1 MGEKPRLASALAK
14 RGPPALMGAMAAENQ
29 SLATYLPV
37 LVQVVLGLSIP
48 AAILLVSHIFGQRA
62 KGNYIKDKAY
72 ECGLPSEGKVHPRF
86 AVKFHVTAMLF
97 ILFDIEVVFLVPWAL
112 VYREFLAASIAITGA
127 TAVFLGILVF
137 GLVYELRRGALEW
150 EK

>member
-1 MGEKPRLASALAK
+1 
-14 RGPPALMGAMAAENQ
+14 MATTEQ

-37 LVQVVLGLSIP
+37 LVQVVLGLSVPIVV
-48 AAILLVSHIFGQRA
+48 LVASHIFGQRA

-86 AVKFHVTAMLF
+86 AVKFYVTAMLF

-112 VYREFLAASIAITGA
+112 VYREFLAAGIAITTA
-127 TAVFLGILVF
+127 TAVFLGVLVL
-137 GLVYELRRGALEW
+137 GLFYEVRRGALEW
-150 EK
+150 DK

>member
-1 MGEKPRLASALAK
+1 
-14 RGPPALMGAMAAENQ
+14 MAATESQ
-29 SLATYLPV
+29 SLSTYLPV

-48 AAILLVSHIFGQRA
+48 AIILIASHVFGQRA

-72 ECGLPSEGKVHPRF
+72 ECGLPMEGKPHPRF
-86 AVKFHVTAMLF
+86 AVKFYVTAMLF

-112 VYREFLAASIAITGA
+112 VYREFLAAGITITAA
-127 TAVFLGILVF
+127 TAVFLGVLVL
-137 GLVYELRRGALEW
+137 GLAYEFKRGALEW

>member
-1 MGEKPRLASALAK
+1 
-14 RGPPALMGAMAAENQ
+14 MAAAESQ
-29 SLATYLPV
+29 SLSTYLPV

-48 AAILLVSHIFGQRA
+48 AIILAASHLFGQRA

-72 ECGLPSEGKVHPRF
+72 ECGLPMEGKPHPRF
-86 AVKFHVTAMLF
+86 AVKFYVTAMLF

-112 VYREFLAASIAITGA
+112 VYREFLATGIAITAA
-127 TAVFLGILVF
+127 TAVFLGVLVL
-137 GLVYELRRGALEW
+137 GLAYEFKRGALEW

>member
-1 MGEKPRLASALAK
+1 
-14 RGPPALMGAMAAENQ
+14 MAAAETQ
-29 SLATYLPV
+29 SLSTYLPV

-48 AAILLVSHIFGQRA
+48 AIILAASHLFGQRA

-72 ECGLPSEGKVHPRF
+72 ECGLPMEGKPHPRF
-86 AVKFHVTAMLF
+86 AVKFYVTAMLF

-112 VYREFLAASIAITGA
+112 VYREFLAAGIAITAA
-127 TAVFLGILVF
+127 TAVFLGVLVL
-137 GLVYELRRGALEW
+137 GLAYEFKRGALEW

>member
-1 MGEKPRLASALAK
+1 
-14 RGPPALMGAMAAENQ
+14 MATTEQ

-37 LVQVVLGLSIP
+37 LVQIVLGLSVPIVV
-48 AAILLVSHIFGQRA
+48 LVASHIFGQRA

-86 AVKFHVTAMLF
+86 AVKFYVTAMLF

-112 VYREFLAASIAITGA
+112 VYREFLAAGIAITAA
-127 TAVFLGILVF
+127 TAVFLGVLVL
-137 GLVYELRRGALEW
+137 GLFYEVRRGALEW
-150 EK
+150 DK

>member
-1 MGEKPRLASALAK
+1 
-14 RGPPALMGAMAAENQ
+14 MAAAESQ
-29 SLATYLPV
+29 TLSTYLPV

-48 AAILLVSHIFGQRA
+48 AIILAASHLFGQRA

-72 ECGLPSEGKVHPRF
+72 ECGLPMEGKPHPRF
-86 AVKFHVTAMLF
+86 AVKFYVTAMLF

-112 VYREFLAASIAITGA
+112 VYREFLAAGIAITAA
-127 TAVFLGILVF
+127 TAVFLGVLVL
-137 GLVYELRRGALEW
+137 GLAYEFKRGALEW

>member
-1 MGEKPRLASALAK
+1 
-14 RGPPALMGAMAAENQ
+14 MAASGQ
-29 SLATYLPV
+29 TLATYLPV

-48 AAILLVSHIFGQRA
+48 IAIIVVSHIFGQRA

-86 AVKFHVTAMLF
+86 AVKFYVTAMLF

-112 VYREFLAASIAITGA
+112 VYREFLAAGIAITAA
-127 TAVFLGILVF
+127 TAVFLGVLVL
-137 GLVYELRRGALEW
+137 GLVYEVRRGALEW

>member
-1 MGEKPRLASALAK
+1 
-14 RGPPALMGAMAAENQ
+14 MAAAESQ
-29 SLATYLPV
+29 SLSTYLPV

-48 AAILLVSHIFGQRA
+48 AIILAASHFFGQRA

-72 ECGLPSEGKVHPRF
+72 ECGLPMEGKPHPRF
-86 AVKFHVTAMLF
+86 AVKFYVTAMLF

-112 VYREFLAASIAITGA
+112 VYREFLAAGIAITAA
-127 TAVFLGILVF
+127 TAVFLGVLVL
-137 GLVYELRRGALEW
+137 GLAYEFKRGALEW

>member
-1 MGEKPRLASALAK
+1 
-14 RGPPALMGAMAAENQ
+14 MATTEQ

-37 LVQVVLGLSIP
+37 LVQIVLGLSVPIVV
-48 AAILLVSHIFGQRA
+48 LVASHIFGQRA

-86 AVKFHVTAMLF
+86 AVKFYVTAMLF

-112 VYREFLAASIAITGA
+112 VYREFLAAGIAITTA
-127 TAVFLGILVF
+127 TAVFLGVLVL
-137 GLVYELRRGALEW
+137 GLFYEVRRGALEW

>member
-1 MGEKPRLASALAK
+1 
-14 RGPPALMGAMAAENQ
+14 MAAAESQ
-29 SLATYLPV
+29 SLSTYLPV

-48 AAILLVSHIFGQRA
+48 AIILAASHLFGQRA

-72 ECGLPSEGKVHPRF
+72 ECGLPMEGKPHPRF
-86 AVKFHVTAMLF
+86 AVKFYVTAMLF

-112 VYREFLAASIAITGA
+112 VYREFLAAGIAITAA
-127 TAVFLGILVF
+127 TAIFLGVLVL
-137 GLVYELRRGALEW
+137 GLVYEVKRGALDW